1 MIIMKDGTI
10 KFGNPTR
17 RKNRPF
23 IYQIIKTNYNHKNGD
38 IINTYCIQQFN
49 SKTLQYFVEVCPKD
63 NFEYVIR
70 AEDLGKRNLNLK
82 DCRNI
87 VKELLNYRF

>member
-49 SKTLQYFVEVCPKD
+49 SKTLQYLVEVCPKY